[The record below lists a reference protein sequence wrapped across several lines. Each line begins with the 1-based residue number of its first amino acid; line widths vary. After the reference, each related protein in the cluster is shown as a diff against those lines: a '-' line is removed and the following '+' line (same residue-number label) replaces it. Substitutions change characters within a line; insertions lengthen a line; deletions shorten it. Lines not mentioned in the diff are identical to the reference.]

1 MLKDYILGT
10 EIAKKG
16 NFHQANISM
25 LLSDFG
31 LIEGDDYLKY
41 GGIVLINRKSLLL
54 PNYIKE
60 VIKNN
65 EFTDLSNYL
74 PKVYFMDILENQTS
88 NIKDKFNEVTISS
101 KKFVQIDEGLQELF
115 KNDNLIKTTVDNS
128 ELSELVAGGY
138 IKGSIK
144 LSNKKSLVWY

>member
-10 EIAKKG
+10 EIAEKG

-31 LIEGDDYLKY
+31 LIEGNDYLKY
-41 GGIVLINRKSLLL
+41 GGIVLINKKSLLL
-54 PNYIKE
+54 PNYIRE
-60 VIKNN
+60 VIENN
-65 EFTDLSNYL
+65 GFTDLSKYL

-101 KKFVQIDEGLQELF
+101 KKFVEVDDELQKLF
-115 KNDNLIKTTVDNS
+115 NNNNLIKTTVDNS
-128 ELSELVAGGY
+128 ELPELIADGY

-144 LSNKKSLVWY
+144 LSNKKTLVWY

>member
-10 EIAKKG
+10 EIAEKG

-31 LIEGDDYLKY
+31 LIEGDDYLKF
-41 GGIVLINRKSLLL
+41 GGVVLINKKSPLL
-54 PNYIKE
+54 PNYIRE
-60 VIKNN
+60 VIENN
-65 EFTDLSNYL
+65 DFTDLSKYL

-88 NIKDKFNEVTISS
+88 NIKDKFEEVTISS
-101 KKFVQIDEGLQELF
+101 KKFVKIDDELQELF
-115 KNDNLIKTTVDNS
+115 NNDNLIKTAVDNS
-128 ELSELVAGGY
+128 EIPELAANDY